1 MAGVQAMLEKTV
13 METAKVVEDE
23 IDAEINRLDNM
34 DSDELDRLR

>member
-1 MAGVQAMLEKTV
+1 MLEKTV